1 MKIYLS
7 RTKWKRKKK
16 IYKIIIFINI
26 LFITGALFG
35 YYIITPL
42 TINFLSNYQLDV
54 SIINEFDITSYV
66 STILTLTLI
75 SGIIAQT
82 PIIIYYL
89 MKHKIITPKIMKK
102 YRKQSIVMILFISA
116 IITPPD
122 IISQLL
128 IGIPLIIMYEISI
141 IAFKTMKN

>member
-1 MKIYLS
+1 
-7 RTKWKRKKK
+7 
-16 IYKIIIFINI
+16 
-26 LFITGALFG
+26 
-35 YYIITPL
+35 
-42 TINFLSNYQLDV
+42 
-54 SIINEFDITSYV
+54 
-66 STILTLTLI
+66 
-75 SGIIAQT
+75 
-82 PIIIYYL
+82 